1 MRQIIHTTRDL
12 ARLRTR
18 RIVTTI
24 LMIALSVMIV
34 RDMLVRRWGLGPRR
48 RPPDTA
54 PDVTRRSS

>member
-1 MRQIIHTTRDL
+1 MQQIIHTTRDL

-34 RDMLVRRWGLGPRR
+34 RDMLVRRWGLGRAALPEVTQPR
-48 RPPDTA
+48 T
-54 PDVTRRSS
+54 

>member
-1 MRQIIHTTRDL
+1 MQQIIHTTRDL

-34 RDMLVRRWGLGPRR
+34 RDMVVRRCGLCRVVV
-48 RPPDTA
+48 

>member
-34 RDMLVRRWGLGPRR
+34 RDMVVRRRGLGRI
-48 RPPDTA
+48 A
-54 PDVTRRSS
+54 VPDVTQPPT